1 MINTAKISIAHVIDR
16 LNVGGAERIA
26 VTLAN
31 IFHDN
36 DHEVLFVTTVSKG
49 PLATLLKN
57 NISIINLERKWK
69 WNPITMFRLI
79 QAVKKFDIVHVHSRH
94 NLRYLLLAKTLFG
107 LRKQIFYHEHH
118 GYRVHTKATKL
129 EKKLFSQTIF
139 IAVSEQL
146 KNWAV
151 QQAGVEQ
158 GKAFVLPNIV
168 LKESVVPIKKEASI
182 IKLVIVSNFVPV
194 KNMALAIHVLEQL
207 LWQGDQPYSLTII
220 GAKADEN
227 YFNEI
232 AVLIKEKQLQES
244 VFFVH
249 DCISVQSIL
258 PQFDLALHT
267 SLSESGPLVLIEYM
281 AQGLPFITY
290 ETGEVVQQIKQE
302 VPALIMQDFDINEW
316 VKHIETV
323 LLKDKKVLQLQL
335 QNLFEK
341 YYSADAYYE
350 ACMHIYNTGLST
362 ES

>member
-1 MINTAKISIAHVIDR
+1 MANSRKISVAHVIDR

-31 IFHDN
+31 IFHAN
-36 DHEVLFVTTVSKG
+36 GHEVLFITTVSKG
-49 PLATLLKN
+49 PLAALLKKN
-57 NISIINLERKWK
+57 VSLINLARKWK
-69 WNPITMFRLI
+69 WNPVTMYRLI
-79 QAVKKFDIVHVHSRH
+79 QAVKKFDVVHVHSRH
-94 NLRYLLLAKTLFG
+94 NLRYFLLAKTLFG

-118 GYRVHTKATKL
+118 GFRVNTKATGL
-129 EKKLFSQTIF
+129 EKKLFTQTIF

-146 KNWAV
+146 KKWAV
-151 QQAGVEQ
+151 DRAGVDQ

-168 LKESVVPIKKEASI
+168 IKEDVAPVKKEGAV
-182 IKLVIVSNFVPV
+182 IKFVIVSNFVAV
-194 KNMALAIHVLEQL
+194 KNIAFALNVLEQL
-207 LWQGDQPYSLTII
+207 VMQRGNQYSLTIM

-227 YFNEI
+227 YFSEI
-232 AVLIKEKQLQES
+232 VDLIKEKQLRQS
-244 VFFVH
+244 VFFVY
-249 DCISVQSIL
+249 DCIAVQSIL

-302 VPALIMQDFDINEW
+302 VPELIMGDFDADQWAKRIA
-316 VKHIETV
+316 I
-323 LLKDKKVLQLQL
+323 LLQKDKEVLQLQL

-350 ACMHIYNTGLST
+350 ACMHIYNTGLLI

>member
-1 MINTAKISIAHVIDR
+1 MVTTRKISVAHVIDR

-36 DHEVLFVTTVSKG
+36 GHEVLFVTTVSKG
-49 PLATLLKN
+49 PLAALLKKD
-57 NISIINLERKWK
+57 ISIINLERKWK
-69 WNPITMFRLI
+69 WNPATMYHLI
-79 QAVKKFDIVHVHSRH
+79 QAVKRFDIIHVHSRH
-94 NLRYLLLAKTLFG
+94 NLRYFLLAKALFG
-107 LRKQIFYHEHH
+107 LTKQIFYHEHH
-118 GYRVHTKATKL
+118 GYRVNTKATGL
-129 EKKLFSQTIF
+129 EKKLFPQTIF

-146 KNWAV
+146 KKWAV
-151 QQAGVEQ
+151 EQVGVEQ

-168 LKESVVPIKKEASI
+168 LKENVAPVKEEGVI

-194 KNMALAIHVLEQL
+194 KNIAFAINVLEQL
-207 LWQGDQPYSLTII
+207 LMPDNKQYSLTII

-227 YFNEI
+227 YFHEI
-232 AVLIKEKQLQES
+232 VQLIKEKQLQQS
-244 VFFVH
+244 VFFIH
-249 DCISVQSIL
+249 DSISIQSSL

-302 VPALIMQDFDINEW
+302 VPELIMQDFDVDEW
-316 VKHIETV
+316 VKRIAI
-323 LLKDKKVLQLQL
+323 LLQKGKDVLQLQL

-341 YYSADAYYE
+341 YYSANAYYE
-350 ACMHIYNTGLST
+350 ACMHIYNKGLSI